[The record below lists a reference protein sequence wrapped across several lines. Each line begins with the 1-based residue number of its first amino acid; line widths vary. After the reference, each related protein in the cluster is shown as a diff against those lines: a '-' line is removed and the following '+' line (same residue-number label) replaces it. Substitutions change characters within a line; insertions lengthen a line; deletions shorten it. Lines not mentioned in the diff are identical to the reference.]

1 MASDSAVQAVPRLAR
16 TLYAIRWLII
26 LGVLAESQ
34 LKFLAAGWD
43 TNDIVIAAAAM
54 AALTLA
60 AGVKSSL
67 FGSPRTPGIIVL
79 ADIAFV
85 SFVVYKSDGL
95 QSPLYPLY
103 YIVVI
108 TAAVLIST
116 RAAVLTALGASVL
129 LVGIEL
135 GEAGGFRG
143 ADLLPDD
150 IIRTF
155 PYLFLIAVITGLMM
169 DRIRVLGETTAA
181 LRESTARTESELA
194 VARQVQKSQLPA
206 HVPEVEGIQIEAV
219 CRPAREVGGDI
230 YDFYPI
236 QERLVGV
243 MVADVCGKGVPA
255 ALLVASAKYSV
266 REHYCRDLASTIQ
279 GASAHIYS
287 VTRDDTFVTMTYGV
301 FDIGAGEF
309 RYVNAGGMP
318 PILLRSD
325 GSVDVISY
333 ADPPLGIADSY
344 TYSEHTVPLRDGDT
358 VILYTDGVSDAL
370 ADGGDGVDRLVALV
384 RETGF
389 VPLPEL
395 RQRILA
401 GIEPAAHIDDVTLV
415 AVRVG

>member
-1 MASDSAVQAVPRLAR
+1 MASDLAVQAMPRLAR
-16 TLYAIRWLII
+16 TLYAIRWFVI

-34 LKFLAAGWD
+34 LKFLSAGWD
-43 TNDIVIAAAAM
+43 RSDIAIAAAAM

-60 AGVKSSL
+60 AGVRSTV
-67 FGSPRTPGIIVL
+67 FGSQGTPKIVVL

-85 SFVVYKSDGL
+85 TFVVYKSDGL

-116 RAAVLTALGASVL
+116 RAAVVTAFGASAL
-129 LVGIEL
+129 LIAIEL
-135 GEAGGFRG
+135 AESGGVIG

-155 PYLFLIAVITGLMM
+155 PYLFLIAIITGVMM

-181 LRESTARTESELA
+181 LREATARTESELA
-194 VARQVQKSQLPA
+194 VARQVQEAQLPA
-206 HVPEVEGIQIEAV
+206 HVPEVEGIQIEAI
-219 CRPAREVGGDI
+219 CSPAREVGGDI

-236 QERLVGV
+236 QDGLVGV

-266 REHYCRDLASTIQ
+266 REHYCPDLAQTIQ
-279 GASAHIYS
+279 GASAHISS
-287 VTRDDTFVTMTYGV
+287 VTRDETFVTMTYGV
-301 FDIGAGEF
+301 FDCKSGEF

-318 PILLRSD
+318 PIVVTSD
-325 GSVDVISY
+325 GSVSLVSY
-333 ADPPLGIADSY
+333 ADPPLGIGESY
-344 TYSEHTVPLRDGDT
+344 PYSEHRLPLNSGDT

-370 ADGGDGVDRLVALV
+370 ADDGDGVDRLVQLIG
-384 RETGF
+384 EIGC

-395 RQRILA
+395 RKRILA
-401 GIEPAAHIDDVTLV
+401 GLEPAAHVDDVTMV
-415 AVRVG
+415 AVRLA